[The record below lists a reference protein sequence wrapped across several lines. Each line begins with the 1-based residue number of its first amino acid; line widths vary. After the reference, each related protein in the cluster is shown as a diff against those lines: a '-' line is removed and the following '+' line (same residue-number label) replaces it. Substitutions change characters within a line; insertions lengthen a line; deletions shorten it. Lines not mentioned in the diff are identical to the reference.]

1 MDEQLGDT
9 IVLADVP
16 RVDVST
22 VTLGEMAQIEM
33 ESGRPFAAIMSTPVA
48 AKMAALWIWE
58 HRTASASPNGA
69 PARSWR
75 ELSNLRPRGK
85 RSSTSLSISDGP
97 PAK

>member
-1 MDEQLGDT
+1 MDDETGET

-22 VTLGEMAQIEM
+22 VTLGEMAAIEM
-33 ESGRPFAAIMSTPVA
+33 EAGRPFAAILGSPIG

-58 HRTASASPNGA
+58 HRRPTSPGSA

-75 ELSNLRPRGK
+75 ELSNLRPRGR
-85 RSSTSLSISDGP
+85 RSST
-97 PAK
+97 